1 MLKHLLFSITQL
13 KVYGDKPGHEGDH
26 SKQNHVFCAQADLN
40 QRNYPS
46 RQKSLRMKKLQAY
59 PCPTCEVLGLQYQI
73 LINVNLKLSHR
84 DECVC
89 VCISSKNWIQIW
101 DQLTCVDFRKKVHA
115 WESNPISR
123 MVTRCF
129 GCYGNL
135 VTAGFTISLLLV
147 HRFATST
154 KQIWI
159 AKNIE
164 LVRDLSCRICCII
177 SGFNQ
182 TIRRSQE

>member
-1 MLKHLLFSITQL
+1 VL
-13 KVYGDKPGHEGDH
+13 
-26 SKQNHVFCAQADLN
+26 CAQADLN
-40 QRNYPS
+40 QRNHRL

-73 LINVNLKLSHR
+73 LINFNLKLSHR
-84 DECVC
+84 DECKC
-89 VCISSKNWIQIW
+89 VYKYKESNTNLRSINMCRLQKKKCMLDSPIQI
-101 DQLTCVDFRKKVHA
+101 
-115 WESNPISR
+115 SR
-123 MVTRCF
+123 VITRCF

-135 VTAGFTISLLLV
+135 VAAGFTISLLLV

-159 AKNIE
+159 TKNIE
-164 LVRDLSCRICCII
+164 LIRDLSCRICCII

-182 TIRRSQE
+182 TIGRSQEYTDNNA